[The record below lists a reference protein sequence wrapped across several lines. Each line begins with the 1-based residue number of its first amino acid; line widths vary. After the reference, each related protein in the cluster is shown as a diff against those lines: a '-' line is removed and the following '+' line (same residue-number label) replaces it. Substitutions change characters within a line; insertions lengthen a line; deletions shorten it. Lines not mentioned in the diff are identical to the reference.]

1 MVGRNKKA
9 AEKPDVGTKRGKS
22 AVSPPTKEQREA
34 GRKIREK
41 GASVSGKTGAP
52 TRVGTPF
59 DSKRAAEA
67 ARRSAEARREKADLR
82 RQLQIWMESD
92 VGTGKDGEAISGSQM
107 MVRVAVKEI
116 AKGNP
121 KFWELVRDTAGFK
134 PVDKVMVAEV
144 DPGVI
149 DEVEKLVEEC
159 GHD

>member
-9 AEKPDVGTKRGKS
+9 AEKAAGSPKRGKS

-34 GRKIREK
+34 GRKVREK

-59 DSKRAAEA
+59 DSKRGREA
-67 ARRSAEARREKADLR
+67 ALASAEARRNRADLR
-82 RQLQIWMESD
+82 RQLQLWMESD
-92 VGTGKDGEAISGSQM
+92 VGTDKDGSAISGSQM

-134 PVDKVMVAEV
+134 PVDKVMVAEI
-144 DPGVI
+144 DPDVI
-149 DEVEKLVEEC
+149 DEVEQMVKES
-159 GHD
+159 GK